1 MEGKA
6 LRFRQKLYL
15 VLIGTV
21 IVIMLLM
28 ATAQLRGIER
38 MGNTMEKTMGPTITE
53 QAEKIA
59 LLESE
64 KYAITIDEKL
74 RPLQLVAD
82 SYAHSIASDYAIDNY
97 LPGYTQSP
105 NFWNTVEKKLTE
117 LRGSEGDI
125 INAYYADHTGR
136 IKIVPP
142 AKLPSGFNATK
153 STWYRRAAENGSF
166 WMEPYRDVIT
176 NRTVISYITPVV
188 YNGTVEGVLGID
200 VDFSSLFNE
209 IISTRIGKTG
219 YLFVLSPN
227 GTVIIHP
234 NKALIHRVNVFTNES
249 YAPLASAMKREGK
262 GVVEMKLNGRLMVLA
277 FARSRVTNWTVV
289 AIAPK
294 DELIGSLVSSL
305 NTAKADASRNLLFSL
320 LAASVIAVVLVI
332 AGIQYLRKALRPIE
346 ELTSAAELIAEG
358 RLEEAKKVVGSID
371 YPYRDDEIGKLLTA
385 FEAISRDVIG
395 TLNGV
400 IQKLERLAE
409 GDLSNGL
416 SVEARGDLR
425 NIISAL
431 RETSAKMRTLI
442 GNIRRIGLLLD
453 QQAGELAQI
462 AENVRGSMDQVSEAI
477 EQVSVEAQ
485 RQQESINEIT
495 EGMRLVAQVT
505 EETSSIMEEFER
517 AVEEVTRTASE
528 GGRKGDEAIRDVESI
543 KRSMDFIDE
552 AVRAVSEMSKRIGE
566 ITQTIGNIAEQTNLL
581 ALNAAIEAAR
591 AGDAGKGFAVVAQ
604 EIRGLAEESK
614 EAAEKIREI
623 IAEMDEK
630 VRRAV
635 EETKKGV
642 DTVSNSTE
650 TLKESLGYLGYI
662 AEMIGSIGE
671 RVSEVKEQAERT
683 KEEVEKAL
691 RALENLA
698 ASAEETTASAEEVS
712 SAMQE
717 QRAEIEALS
726 EEARKLKEI
735 ARELR
740 ENVEQFRL

>member
-1 MEGKA
+1 M
-6 LRFRQKLYL
+6 RFRQKLYL
-15 VLIGTV
+15 VVFGTA
-21 IVIMLLM
+21 IVIMLIM
-28 ATAQLRGIER
+28 ALAQIRGIEA
-38 MGNTMEKTMGPTITE
+38 MGASMEKTMGPTMRE
-53 QAEKIA
+53 QARKIA

-64 KYAITIDEKL
+64 KYALMIDERL
-74 RPLQLVAD
+74 HPLKLVAD
-82 SYAHSIASDYAIDNY
+82 SYASSIGTEYMMEEYIPHYSHTDTFWNIVKKKLNELKASDN
-97 LPGYTQSP
+97 S
-105 NFWNTVEKKLTE
+105 
-117 LRGSEGDI
+117 I
-125 INAYYADHTGR
+125 INAYYADRSGR
-136 IKIVPP
+136 LEIVPP
-142 AKLPSGFNATK
+142 AELPPGYNATK
-153 STWYRRAAENGSF
+153 SVWYRRAAEEGQF
-166 WMEPYRDVIT
+166 WMEPYTDIIT
-176 NRTVISYITPVV
+176 NKTVISYITPVY
-188 YNGTVEGVLGID
+188 YNGDLKGVLGVDI
-200 VDFSSLFNE
+200 DFSALYKE
-209 IISTRIGKTG
+209 MTSTRIGETG
-219 YLFVLSPN
+219 YLFVISHN
-227 GTVIIHP
+227 GTVVIHP
-234 NKALIHRVNVFTNES
+234 NAELIGSVNIFTDEKYS
-249 YAPLASAMKREGK
+249 GLASAVKGNEK
-262 GVVEMKLNGRLMVLA
+262 GVVEAELDGKTMVMA
-277 FARSRVTNWTVV
+277 FARSEVTGWTIV
-289 AIAPK
+289 AVAPE
-294 DELIGSLVSSL
+294 DELIGALVTSLDNAKSEASKNLIFSIGLASL
-305 NTAKADASRNLLFSL
+305 IAFGLV
-320 LAASVIAVVLVI
+320 LAGV
-332 AGIQYLRKALRPIE
+332 QYLRKALKPIE
-346 ELTSAAELIAEG
+346 ELTNAAELIAQG
-358 RLEEAKKVVGSID
+358 RLEEAKELVGSID

-416 SVEARGDLR
+416 SVEAKGDLME
-425 NIISAL
+425 IITAL

-442 GNIRRIGLLLD
+442 GNIRHIGLLLD

-462 AENVRGSMDQVSEAI
+462 AENVRGSMEQVGEAI

-505 EETSSIMEEFER
+505 EETSSIMEEFEK

-528 GGRKGDEAIRDVESI
+528 GGQKGDEAIRDVESI

-566 ITQTIGNIAEQTNLL
+566 ITQAIGNIAEQTNLL

-650 TLKESLGYLGYI
+650 TLKESLGYLGYV

>member
-1 MEGKA
+1 
-6 LRFRQKLYL
+6 LRFRQKLYFVL
-15 VLIGTV
+15 VGTV
-21 IVIMLLM
+21 ITIMLIM
-28 ATAQLRGIER
+28 ALAQVRGIER
-38 MGNTMEKTMGPTITE
+38 MGDSMEKTMGPTITD
-53 QAEKIA
+53 QAKRIA

-64 KYAITIDEKL
+64 KYALMIDERL

-82 SYAHSIASDYAIDNY
+82 SYAKSIASEYAVNEY

-105 NFWNTVEKKLTE
+105 TFWNTVEKKLTE
-117 LRGSEGDI
+117 LKNSEGDI
-125 INAYYADHTGR
+125 INAYYADSTGKL
-136 IKIVPP
+136 KIVPP
-142 AKLPSGFNATK
+142 VQLPPDFNATN
-153 STWYRRAAENGSF
+153 SIWYRRAAENGSF
-166 WMEPYRDVIT
+166 WMEPYTDIIT
-176 NRTVISYITPVV
+176 NKTVISYITPVV
-188 YNGTVEGVLGID
+188 YNGVVEGVLGID
-200 VDFSSLFNE
+200 IDFSSFSEE
-209 IISTRIGKTG
+209 ITSTRIGKTG

-227 GTVIIHP
+227 GTIVIHP
-234 NKALIHRVNVFTNES
+234 REELIGRVNVFTNES
-249 YAPLASAMKREGK
+249 YVPLASAMKGEEK
-262 GVVEMKLNGRLMVLA
+262 GVVEVELDGKVMVMA
-277 FARSRVTNWTVV
+277 FARSRVTNWTIV
-289 AIAPK
+289 AVAPK
-294 DELIGSLVSSL
+294 DELIGALVKSLDS
-305 NTAKADASRNLLFSL
+305 AKSEASKNLIFSL
-320 LAASVIAVVLVI
+320 GLASLIAFGLVL
-332 AGIQYLRKALRPIE
+332 AGVQYLRKALKPIE
-346 ELTSAAELIAEG
+346 ELTNAAELIAEG
-358 RLEEAKKVVGSID
+358 RLEEAKELVGSID

-416 SVEARGDLR
+416 SVEAKGDLME
-425 NIISAL
+425 IITAL

-442 GNIRRIGLLLD
+442 GNIRHIGLLLD
-453 QQAGELAQI
+453 QQASELAQI
-462 AENVRGSMDQVSEAI
+462 AENVRGSMEQVGEAI

-505 EETSSIMEEFER
+505 EETSSIMEEFEK
-517 AVEEVTRTASE
+517 AVEDVTRTASE

-566 ITQTIGNIAEQTNLL
+566 ITQAIGNIAEQTNLL

-604 EIRGLAEESK
+604 EIRSLAEESK